1 MMQCRS
7 SSDIYDDCLRH
18 DVTGE
23 TTIIV
28 SRNDGDWMTLVVWQ
42 DRDDVLSYQVS
53 IATESTKK
61 SSCTGQ
67 CYYFA
72 FTGTSICVNFVQVL
86 LVLYCKRNYML
97 LACLVSDQDT
107 NLAPI
112 LGSVIP
118 ILILTNIGSVVAIY
132 FFNRKRH
139 HV

>member
-23 TTIIV
+23 TTLIV

-67 CYYFA
+67 CYYFT
-72 FTGTSICVNFVQVL
+72 FTGTSICVNYVQVL
-86 LVLYCKRNYML
+86 LVPVTDHPQGTQCT
-97 LACLVSDQDT
+97 QGT
-107 NLAPI
+107 G
-112 LGSVIP
+112 LGPPAFGGPQLQNDV
-118 ILILTNIGSVVAIY
+118 L
-132 FFNRKRH
+132 
-139 HV
+139 